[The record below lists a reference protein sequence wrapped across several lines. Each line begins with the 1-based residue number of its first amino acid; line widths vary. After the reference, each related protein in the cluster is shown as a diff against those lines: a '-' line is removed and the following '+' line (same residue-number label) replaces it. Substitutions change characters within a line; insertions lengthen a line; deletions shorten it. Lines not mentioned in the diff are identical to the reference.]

1 MNAER
6 RPKGAAQVTPAKK
19 SGSILPTG
27 SDDSVLF
34 AVVSTRN
41 AYGSSTSYVVPDA
54 IPAEA
59 RGRRDRGVQ
68 VVEQAS
74 DDQDRAVVDQAIREL
89 GGMHGTVSAN
99 DIRGLLPNV
108 RSALIGARFLSLAKA
123 GKLLKTGY
131 IPATHAAGH
140 GRMVALWRWVG

>member
-74 DDQDRAVVDQAIREL
+74 DDQD
-89 GGMHGTVSAN
+89 
-99 DIRGLLPNV
+99 IRGLLPNV

>member
-41 AYGSSTSYVVPDA
+41 AYGSSTSY
-54 IPAEA
+54 
-59 RGRRDRGVQ
+59 
-68 VVEQAS
+68 VEQAS